1 MFSPEKFYY
10 IYDNLNV
17 PLESQTMKIENAT
30 GPDKR
35 ALAFSTQTCF
45 KRRKSL
51 TFAPFSDDQKIR

>member
-10 IYDNLNV
+10 IYDNLNM
-17 PLESQTMKIENAT
+17 PLESQTMKIRNAT

-35 ALAFSTQTCF
+35 ALVFSTQTHL

-51 TFAPFSDDQKIR
+51 TFAPL